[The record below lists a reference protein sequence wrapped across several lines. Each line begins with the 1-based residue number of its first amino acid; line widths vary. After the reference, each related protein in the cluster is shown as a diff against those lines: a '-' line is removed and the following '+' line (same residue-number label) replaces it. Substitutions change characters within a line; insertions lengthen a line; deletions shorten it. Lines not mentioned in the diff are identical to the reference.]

1 MKPPRRR
8 TEPQF
13 RCHPH
18 LQVHLAAYSSFDLE
32 KFVPMQR
39 DVLTFLRMYTTNRII
54 KHFIQKYK
62 KALKMLKILF

>member
-18 LQVHLAAYSSFDLE
+18 LQVHLAA
-32 KFVPMQR
+32 
-39 DVLTFLRMYTTNRII
+39 NRII